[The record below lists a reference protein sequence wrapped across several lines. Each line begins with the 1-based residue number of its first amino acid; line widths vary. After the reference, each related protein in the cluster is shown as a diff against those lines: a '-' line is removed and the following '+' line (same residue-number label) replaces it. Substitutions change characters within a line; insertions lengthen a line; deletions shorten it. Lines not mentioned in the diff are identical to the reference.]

1 MKYLAQYFIYLA
13 AAFSQ
18 LLIKKQNRAR
28 SLALGGGKWN
38 RDGGISICVE
48 FLLNSLIRG
57 FRKSRAR
64 SWIKLDFIPPEL
76 NFRMWIY
83 TISDMEACL
92 SNNCC
97 IFFTIKAWRPFTSW
111 LKLMVFTVTSSDCKV
126 KKARFYEFFFT
137 LGWRLIGNK
146 SLYKFPAPKH
156 VSFRK

>member
-18 LLIKKQNRAR
+18 LLIKKQNRAW

-38 RDGGISICVE
+38 REGGIICVE

-76 NFRMWIY
+76 NFRVWIY

-97 IFFTIKAWRPFTSW
+97 IFFTIKAWRPFTSR
-111 LKLMVFTVTSSDCKV
+111 LKLIRPWHTKATENIFSFELITPNMSKPFRNFRARRVASNTVTPSALD
-126 KKARFYEFFFT
+126 
-137 LGWRLIGNK
+137 
-146 SLYKFPAPKH
+146 
-156 VSFRK
+156 

>member
-1 MKYLAQYFIYLA
+1 MNLLWCRKLKTCEV
-13 AAFSQ
+13 FSTVFYIFSCSFLSTADQ
-18 LLIKKQNRAR
+18 KQNRAR
-28 SLALGGGKWN
+28 RLALGGGKWN
-38 RDGGISICVE
+38 REGGISICVE

-76 NFRMWIY
+76 NFRVWIY

-111 LKLMVFTVTSSDCKV
+111 LKLIRPWQKYLKIFLV
-126 KKARFYEFFFT
+126 
-137 LGWRLIGNK
+137 LN
-146 SLYKFPAPKH
+146 
-156 VSFRK
+156 